1 MSKLKITSPKDGY
14 VKTSK
19 GTVVVSGKADATIL
33 AVVGELCP
41 IPGPGPVVKGT
52 TFTYKLDSE
61 AAGPPRFNRWVIAFL
76 IPGAGT
82 YRLTITGIEA
92 DLGTVQV
99 DTEIKVSAQVLRP
112 DLVPPLMA
120 TIGDP
125 SPNDHVPADGYEPYG
140 ELFVNPMGS
149 VIMTNTDTGT
159 PNSPLVIVSDY
170 QTYFYWR
177 ARFGLLP
184 GGTYM
189 LRAVDNQGNGQS
201 VWPLYVP

>member
-1 MSKLKITSPKDGY
+1 MSKLQITSPKDAY
-14 VKTSK
+14 VMTSQ

-33 AVVGELCP
+33 AVFGELRP

-61 AAGPPRFNRWVIAFL
+61 AEGPPQFNRWVIAFL
-76 IPGAGT
+76 TPEAGS

-92 DLGTVQV
+92 DLVKVQE
-99 DTEIKVSAQVLRP
+99 DTEIEVSPQIVRP
-112 DLVPPLMA
+112 AIGPPVEA
-120 TIGDP
+120 TTTYP
-125 SPNDHVPADGYEPYG
+125 RPNDHVPADGFEPYG

-149 VIMTNTDTGT
+149 VIMTNTDIGT
-159 PNSPLVIVSDY
+159 PNSPLVITSDY

-184 GGTYM
+184 DGTYM
-189 LRAVDNQGNGQS
+189 LRAVDNQGIGGS